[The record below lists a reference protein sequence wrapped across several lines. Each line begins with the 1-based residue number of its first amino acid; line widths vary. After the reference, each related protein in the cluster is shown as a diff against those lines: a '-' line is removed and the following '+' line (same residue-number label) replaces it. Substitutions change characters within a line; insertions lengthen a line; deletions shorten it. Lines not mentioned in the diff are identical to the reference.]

1 MDNRSG
7 SDQAGFVLP
16 AVLLVL
22 AAILILAGGGF
33 EMARQ
38 ERAAAQA
45 FEGSMRA
52 YWAASAGLAA
62 IVADAPSI
70 PAGSR
75 QTYGDGI
82 WQAEAI
88 WTPLARVDDEY
99 VLALVSS
106 TGSWPLPPGR
116 ARRTLQEVM
125 LRSSA
130 GEHTPRPGSR
140 REVFSSY

>member
-1 MDNRSG
+1 MEYCRRADE
-7 SDQAGFVLP
+7 AGFVLP
-16 AVLLVL
+16 AVLLALV
-22 AAILILAGGGF
+22 AILILAGGGF

-62 IVADAPSI
+62 IVSDAPSI
-70 PAGSR
+70 PPGSR
-75 QTYGDGI
+75 RTYGDGT
-82 WQAEAI
+82 WRAEVE
-88 WTPLARVDDEY
+88 WTPLARVDGEY
-99 VLALVSS
+99 VLTLVSS

-125 LRSSA
+125 LRGST
-130 GEHTPRPGSR
+130 GEQTPRPGSR
-140 REVFSSY
+140 REVFSAY

>member
-1 MDNRSG
+1 MDDWHGR
-7 SDQAGFVLP
+7 DQEGFILP

-45 FEGSMRA
+45 YESSTRA
-52 YWAASAGLAA
+52 YWAASAGLAG

-70 PAGSR
+70 PADSR
-75 QTYGDGI
+75 RTYGDGT
-82 WQAEAI
+82 WQAEAV

-99 VLALVSS
+99 ILALVSS

-140 REVFSSY
+140 REVFSAY